1 MASAG
6 MSLQIRVHPDLVS
19 LCTTILE
26 QGNGDITLR
35 DLEPLIQ
42 SGMQHHGKLGQWTS
56 WVPVKPGVRMSGW
69 DVAAND
75 DHTSRCTI
83 HPNGLLTHDDLSPK

>member
-1 MASAG
+1 MPSAALT
-6 MSLQIRVHPDLVS
+6 LQIRVHPDLVS

-42 SGMQHHGKLGQWTS
+42 SGLQHEQAPGQWAGWPPRKYHAHLTG
-56 WVPVKPGVRMSGW
+56 WV
-69 DVAAND
+69 VAAND
-75 DHTSRCTI
+75 SMPTRCTI
-83 HPNGLLTHDDLSPK
+83 HPGGLLTHDDLSPK